1 MDNEAYKLKVLELMQ
16 RQVELLEQLVN
27 KKKVSKPKVD
37 NSMTLLEQLEPHKGK
52 YAPSMIEEFTDY
64 WSECERWK
72 RERTWDIEKRLV
84 RWERQQKKWQHEKES
99 KQSLKQVDEKPIHK
113 DYGQGYSN
121 LRPISE
127 ILAEKLNQ

>member
-27 KKKVSKPKVD
+27 KKKVSKPKPQ
-37 NSMTLLEQLEPHKGK
+37 NTMTLLEQLEPHKGK

-72 RERTWDIEKRLV
+72 REKTWDIEKRLV
-84 RWERQQKKWQHEKES
+84 RWERQQKKWQYEKEA
-99 KQSLKQVDEKPIHK
+99 KQSIKTVEEKPT
-113 DYGQGYSN
+113 YRESYSG